1 MTYNTCTHTHDMHK
15 YKCKKTCTKK
25 REQQQRLVAPDPRS
39 VVRRRSEDALVVHV
53 RAQQRQ
59 AGDTTLHGVIY
70 SYMPRTVSG
79 GRRVCAA
86 LTAERTELSEAGGGE
101 LGAAGDR
108 DEAGGADSPSNGVR
122 KLSQKQG
129 AHAAT
134 TRKAPRQ
141 RSARRM
147 RDIW

>member
-1 MTYNTCTHTHDMHK
+1 M
-15 YKCKKTCTKK
+15 
-25 REQQQRLVAPDPRS
+25 
-39 VVRRRSEDALVVHV
+39 HV

-122 KLSQKQG
+122 KLSQK
-129 AHAAT
+129 HAAESQKRARAHKKGAET
-134 TRKAPRQ
+134 AR
-141 RSARRM
+141 RSAISGEHRSEERRAM
-147 RDIW
+147 QF